1 MAGRAASGAH
11 AVHASACA
19 TRAWSSDAGLGTGPW
34 TYGGCSAPA
43 QPPPPS
49 GRRTTREGKQG
60 KRNRC
65 RRRRSPRRPLPRGGR
80 RASAGSPHWASRWAG
95 STGGSLPG
103 AHTAWPPFPPAP
115 CAHTWLSSASMAVP
129 SMLTKDSI
137 CATSRPR
144 RTSTLCRQRRGLPGP
159 GGSGGRAA
167 AMRCG
172 HPGLAASTVYAC
184 FRHFPLSPRMSLQ
197 LPYHRSLYL
206 PHHRVVPL
214 PALLA
219 AATAAPRPTCVAVY
233 ASTASWHSSRVSF
246 KSSSKSP
253 KPPSCRGARQCGFA
267 REWVEG

>member
-184 FRHFPLSPRMSLQ
+184 FRHFPLLLECPCSYHTTAPCICHTTVSSLFLPSLLLPLLHPARPAWRCTPPQ
-197 LPYHRSLYL
+197 LRGTPPASRSRA
-206 PHHRVVPL
+206 PQNHQSL
-214 PALLA
+214 PAA
-219 AATAAPRPTCVAVY
+219 
-233 ASTASWHSSRVSF
+233 
-246 KSSSKSP
+246 
-253 KPPSCRGARQCGFA
+253 
-267 REWVEG
+267 EGPDSAGCTGVG